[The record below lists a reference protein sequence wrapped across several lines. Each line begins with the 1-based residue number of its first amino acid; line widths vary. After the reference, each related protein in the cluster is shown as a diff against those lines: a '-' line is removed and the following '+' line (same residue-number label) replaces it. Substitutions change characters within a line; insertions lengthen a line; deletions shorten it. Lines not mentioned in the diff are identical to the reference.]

1 MLKLNIDIDDADEIN
16 LAIVLLQD
24 ILIRKEKRDAEK
36 KIEFEKSLKER
47 KEKRP
52 KKTVDELLK
61 EINDELDEWVTER
74 DDAQMN
80 IDELN
85 IKKDELKKRVKKVV
99 PTKKAKKEKDDK
111 DGTIRF
117 LIDETIKRTE
127 MDKEIFNI

>member
-1 MLKLNIDIDDADEIN
+1 MLKLNVDIDDADEIN

-36 KIEFEKSLKER
+36 KIEFEKSLNEK
-47 KEKRP
+47 KAKRP

-61 EINDELDEWVTER
+61 EINDELDDWVGDR

-80 IDELN
+80 IDELSV
-85 IKKDELKKRVKKVV
+85 KKNELEKRVKKVV

-127 MDKEIFNI
+127 MDKEMFNI